1 MPFLVSRSS
10 FLISKILV
18 KKLNNTLVIIILY
31 LIFIFIDFVCC
42 WVIGIGLEASLF
54 VNQGLQHQLSQLV
67 SSPLTQT
74 EHQYNVSIWPH
85 SERDQ

>member
-1 MPFLVSRSS
+1 M
-10 FLISKILV
+10 
-18 KKLNNTLVIIILY
+18 
-31 LIFIFIDFVCC
+31 FIFIDFVCG

-74 EHQYNVSIWPH
+74 EYQHNLSLWPH
-85 SERDQ
+85 SERDQWREH